1 MFADIP
7 VSWLAFIFSE
17 QCKERTTLYDKL
29 DMGHVKGHS
38 CSSDKKNKSF

>member
-1 MFADIP
+1 MFVNIP
-7 VSWLAFIFSE
+7 VSWLEFFLE
-17 QCKERTTLYDKL
+17 QCKERTTFYDKL